1 MACCPDKES
10 EVMKMEKTITLSY
23 LADLIIVCGFAG
35 IIGTVGGTAIGHLVL
50 FIGGKIRD
58 AWRKHHPKKEPE
70 TAE

>member
-1 MACCPDKES
+1 
-10 EVMKMEKTITLSY
+10 MEQTITLSY

-58 AWRKHHPKKEPE
+58 VWKKHHPKKETE
-70 TAE
+70 AAE